1 MTMKISATK
10 NGDSHIDK
18 SSSGLFLGIVFVLLL
33 IGILALSLWVSE
45 LSKDSNSI
53 NSKVESRLS
62 ILEEQLQLADST
74 STEFLS
80 DINTQL
86 QFLDKE
92 IRKLWDLS
100 NKRNKVNI
108 QNLSNE
114 TEEIQELL
122 NTIKIDIKEISEENI
137 LELAIDAG
145 ADECISHSDFH
156 EIHCPVSEIYNV
168 KKNLEKTIAN
178 FISTEIEWIPLNSVN
193 IQSEKKD
200 VVTEFFDILED
211 DDDVQNIFSN
221 VNLEVN

>member
-1 MTMKISATK
+1 MNIKISATK
-10 NGDSHIDK
+10 DGDSNLNK

-45 LSKDSNSI
+45 LAKASSNV

-108 QNLSNE
+108 AKLTQDISKHSSALKEIAMTQTNDQTNINAIKNESQKLRVALDELSQANKENLSAQNKINE
-114 TEEIQELL
+114 LNKSVLLLEETVQAFDAYRRQNNEMLQEMQL
-122 NTIKIDIKEISEENI
+122 KISSIENQT
-137 LELAIDAG
+137 
-145 ADECISHSDFH
+145 S
-156 EIHCPVSEIYNV
+156 P
-168 KKNLEKTIAN
+168 
-178 FISTEIEWIPLNSVN
+178 
-193 IQSEKKD
+193 
-200 VVTEFFDILED
+200 
-211 DDDVQNIFSN
+211 
-221 VNLEVN
+221 

>member
-10 NGDSHIDK
+10 NGDSHINK

-45 LSKDSNSI
+45 LSKASDSI
-53 NSKVESRLS
+53 NSRVESRLS

-108 QNLSNE
+108 AKLTQDFSKHAAAL
-114 TEEIQELL
+114 
-122 NTIKIDIKEISEENI
+122 KEIAATQTNDQTNINSIKNESQKLRSLIDELSQANKENLNAQNKIAELNKSILLLEETVQ
-137 LELAIDAG
+137 AFDAYRRQNN
-145 ADECISHSDFH
+145 EMLQEMQLKISR
-156 EIHCPVSEIYNV
+156 
-168 KKNLEKTIAN
+168 
-178 FISTEIEWIPLNSVN
+178 IETAASP
-193 IQSEKKD
+193 
-200 VVTEFFDILED
+200 
-211 DDDVQNIFSN
+211 
-221 VNLEVN
+221 

>member
-10 NGDSHIDK
+10 NGGSQLNK

-80 DINTQL
+80 YINTQL

-108 QNLSNE
+108 AKLTQDISKHTSALKEIAATQTNDQTNINSIKNE
-114 TEEIQELL
+114 SQKLRSAIDELKQANKDNL
-122 NTIKIDIKEISEENI
+122 NTQNKIAELNKSILLLEETVQAFDAYRRQNNEMLQEMQLKI
-137 LELAIDAG
+137 LSIE
-145 ADECISHSDFH
+145 
-156 EIHCPVSEIYNV
+156 
-168 KKNLEKTIAN
+168 
-178 FISTEIEWIPLNSVN
+178 STTSP
-193 IQSEKKD
+193 
-200 VVTEFFDILED
+200 
-211 DDDVQNIFSN
+211 
-221 VNLEVN
+221 

>member
-1 MTMKISATK
+1 MNIKISATK
-10 NGDSHIDK
+10 DGDSNLNK

-45 LSKDSNSI
+45 LAKASSNV

-80 DINTQL
+80 DVNTQL

-108 QNLSNE
+108 AKLTQDISKHSKALKEIAMTQTNDQTNINAIKNESQKLRVALDELSQVNKENLSAQNKINE
-114 TEEIQELL
+114 LNKSVLLLEETVQAFDAYRRQNNEMLQEMQL
-122 NTIKIDIKEISEENI
+122 KISSIENQT
-137 LELAIDAG
+137 
-145 ADECISHSDFH
+145 S
-156 EIHCPVSEIYNV
+156 P
-168 KKNLEKTIAN
+168 
-178 FISTEIEWIPLNSVN
+178 
-193 IQSEKKD
+193 
-200 VVTEFFDILED
+200 
-211 DDDVQNIFSN
+211 
-221 VNLEVN
+221 

>member
-108 QNLSNE
+108 AKLTQDISKHTFVLKEIAATQTNDQTNINSIKNE
-114 TEEIQELL
+114 SQKLRSAIDELKQANKDNL
-122 NTIKIDIKEISEENI
+122 NTQNKIAELNKSILLLEETVQAFDAYRRQNNEMLQEMQLKI
-137 LELAIDAG
+137 LSIE
-145 ADECISHSDFH
+145 
-156 EIHCPVSEIYNV
+156 
-168 KKNLEKTIAN
+168 
-178 FISTEIEWIPLNSVN
+178 STTSP
-193 IQSEKKD
+193 
-200 VVTEFFDILED
+200 
-211 DDDVQNIFSN
+211 
-221 VNLEVN
+221 

>member
-10 NGDSHIDK
+10 NGDSHINK

-108 QNLSNE
+108 AKLTQDISKHTSALKEIAATQTNDQTNINSIKNE
-114 TEEIQELL
+114 SQKLRSAIDGLKQANKDNL
-122 NTIKIDIKEISEENI
+122 NTQNKIAELNKSILLLEETVQ
-137 LELAIDAG
+137 AFDAYRIQNN
-145 ADECISHSDFH
+145 EMLQEMQLKMLSI
-156 EIHCPVSEIYNV
+156 E
-168 KKNLEKTIAN
+168 
-178 FISTEIEWIPLNSVN
+178 STTSP
-193 IQSEKKD
+193 
-200 VVTEFFDILED
+200 
-211 DDDVQNIFSN
+211 
-221 VNLEVN
+221 

>member
-10 NGDSHIDK
+10 NGDSHINK

-108 QNLSNE
+108 AKLTQDISKHTSALKEIAATQTNDQTNINSIKNE
-114 TEEIQELL
+114 SQKLRSAIDELKQANRDNL
-122 NTIKIDIKEISEENI
+122 NTQNKIAELNKSILLLEETVQAFDAYRRQNNEMLQEMQLKILSIENHIS
-137 LELAIDAG
+137 
-145 ADECISHSDFH
+145 
-156 EIHCPVSEIYNV
+156 P
-168 KKNLEKTIAN
+168 
-178 FISTEIEWIPLNSVN
+178 
-193 IQSEKKD
+193 
-200 VVTEFFDILED
+200 
-211 DDDVQNIFSN
+211 
-221 VNLEVN
+221 

>member
-1 MTMKISATK
+1 MNIKISATK
-10 NGDSHIDK
+10 DGDSNLNK
-18 SSSGLFLGIVFVLLL
+18 SSSGLFLGIFFVLLL

-45 LSKDSNSI
+45 LSKASSNV

-108 QNLSNE
+108 AKLTQDISKHSTALK
-114 TEEIQELL
+114 EIAMTQTNDQTNI
-122 NTIKIDIKEISEENI
+122 NTIKNESKK
-137 LELAIDAG
+137 LRVAIDELSQANKENLS
-145 ADECISHSDFH
+145 AQNKINELNKSVLLLEETVQAFDAYRRQNNEMLQEMQLKISS
-156 EIHCPVSEIYNV
+156 
-168 KKNLEKTIAN
+168 
-178 FISTEIEWIPLNSVN
+178 IENQTSP
-193 IQSEKKD
+193 
-200 VVTEFFDILED
+200 
-211 DDDVQNIFSN
+211 
-221 VNLEVN
+221 